1 MMAQQLKIIGVS
13 GSLRQQSFNT
23 WLLKEA
29 LCDLVSHG
37 VETDLIDLSVAP
49 LPFYNAD
56 DEASSGMPTEVRIA
70 REKVI
75 AADCLY
81 IATPEYNGASPGV
94 LKNFLDWMSRK
105 ETVDD
110 VPLKAFSHKMAVMM
124 SATVGASGGVR
135 AMTGLN
141 TQLAYLGVMVIP
153 QRFSLINAGSCYTDA
168 GSLTHEHLDRLKEFN
183 RSVIEQIK
191 RKNH

>member
-1 MMAQQLKIIGVS
+1 MTQQLKIIGVS

-23 WLLKEA
+23 RLLKEA
-29 LCDLVSHG
+29 LCDLVSQD
-37 VETDLIDLSVAP
+37 VETDFIDLSAVP

-56 DEASSGMPTEVRIA
+56 DEASSGMPSEVRIA

-75 AADCLY
+75 SADCLY

-110 VPLKAFSHKMAVMM
+110 VPLKAFSHKTAVMM

-153 QRFSLINAGSCYTDA
+153 QRFSLTNAGSCFTDSDGLA
-168 GSLTHEHLDRLKEFN
+168 KEHIDRLIDFN
-183 RSVIEQIK
+183 RSVVAQI
-191 RKNH
+191 RRNND

>member
-1 MMAQQLKIIGVS
+1 MAQQLKIIGVS

-23 WLLKEA
+23 RLLKEA
-29 LCDLVSHG
+29 LCDLVSQD
-37 VETDLIDLSVAP
+37 VETDFIDLSAVP

-56 DEASSGMPTEVRIA
+56 DEASSGMPSEVRIA

-75 AADCLY
+75 SADCLY

-110 VPLKAFSHKMAVMM
+110 VPLKAFSHKTAVMM

-153 QRFSLINAGSCYTDA
+153 QRFSLINAGRCFTDSDGLA
-168 GSLTHEHLDRLKEFN
+168 KEHIDRLKDFN
-183 RSVIEQIK
+183 RSVVAQIK
-191 RKNH
+191 RNND

>member
-1 MMAQQLKIIGVS
+1 MARQLKIIGVS
-13 GSLRQQSFNT
+13 GSLRQHSFNT
-23 WLLKEA
+23 RLLKEA
-29 LCDLVSHG
+29 LSDLVSYD
-37 VETDLIDLSVAP
+37 VEADLIDLSVAP

-75 AADCLY
+75 AANCLY

-110 VPLKAFSHKMAVMM
+110 LPLKAFSHKTAVMM

-153 QRFSLINAGSCYTDA
+153 QRFSLINAGSCFTDSDGLA
-168 GSLTHEHLDRLKEFN
+168 KEHIDRLKDFN
-183 RSVIEQIK
+183 RSVVAQIK
-191 RKNH
+191 RNND

>member
-1 MMAQQLKIIGVS
+1 MARQLKIIGVS
-13 GSLRQQSFNT
+13 GSLRQHSFNT
-23 WLLKEA
+23 RLLKEA
-29 LCDLVSHG
+29 LCDLVSYD
-37 VETDLIDLSVAP
+37 VEADLIDLSVAP

-56 DEASSGMPTEVRIA
+56 DEASSGMPNEVRIA

-110 VPLKAFSHKMAVMM
+110 LPLKAFSHKRAVMM

-153 QRFSLINAGSCYTDA
+153 QRFSLINAGSCFTDSDGLA
-168 GSLTHEHLDRLKEFN
+168 NEHIDRLKDFN
-183 RSVIEQIK
+183 RSVVAQIK
-191 RKNH
+191 RNKD

>member
-1 MMAQQLKIIGVS
+1 MARQLKIIGVS
-13 GSLRQQSFNT
+13 GSLRQHSFNT
-23 WLLKEA
+23 RLLKEA
-29 LCDLVSHG
+29 LCDLVSYD
-37 VETDLIDLSVAP
+37 VEADLIDLSVAP

-110 VPLKAFSHKMAVMM
+110 LPLKAFSHKTAVMM

-153 QRFSLINAGSCYTDA
+153 QRFSLINAGSCFTDSDGLA
-168 GSLTHEHLDRLKEFN
+168 KEHIDRLKDFN
-183 RSVIEQIK
+183 RSVVAQIK
-191 RKNH
+191 RNND

>member
-1 MMAQQLKIIGVS
+1 MAQQLKIIGVS
-13 GSLRQQSFNT
+13 GSLRQHSFNT
-23 WLLKEA
+23 RLLKEA
-29 LCDLVSHG
+29 LCDLVSQD
-37 VETDLIDLSVAP
+37 VETDFIDLSVAP

-105 ETVDD
+105 ETDDD
-110 VPLKAFSHKMAVMM
+110 VPLKAFSQKTAVMM

-153 QRFSLINAGSCYTDA
+153 QRFSLINAGSCFTDLDGLA
-168 GSLTHEHLDRLKEFN
+168 KEHIGRLKDFN
-183 RSVIEQIK
+183 RSVVAQIK
-191 RKNH
+191 HNND

>member
-1 MMAQQLKIIGVS
+1 MARQLKIIGVS
-13 GSLRQQSFNT
+13 GSLRQHSFNT
-23 WLLKEA
+23 RLLKEA
-29 LCDLVSHG
+29 LCDLVSYD
-37 VETDLIDLSVAP
+37 VEADLIDLSVAP

-105 ETVDD
+105 ETADD
-110 VPLKAFSHKMAVMM
+110 VPLKAFSQKTAVMM

-153 QRFSLINAGSCYTDA
+153 QRFSLINAGSCFTDSDGLA
-168 GSLTHEHLDRLKEFN
+168 KEHIDRLKDFN
-183 RSVIEQIK
+183 RSVVAQIK
-191 RKNH
+191 RNND

>member
-1 MMAQQLKIIGVS
+1 MAQQLKITGVS

-23 WLLKEA
+23 RLLKEA
-29 LCDLVSHG
+29 LCDLVSQD
-37 VETDLIDLSVAP
+37 VETDLIDLSAVP

-56 DEASSGMPTEVRIA
+56 DEASSGMPTEVRVA

-110 VPLKAFSHKMAVMM
+110 VPLKAFSHKTAVMM

-153 QRFSLINAGSCYTDA
+153 QRFSLINAGSCFTDSDGLA
-168 GSLTHEHLDRLKEFN
+168 KEHIDRLKDFN
-183 RSVIEQIK
+183 RSVVTQIK
-191 RKNH
+191 RNND

>member
-1 MMAQQLKIIGVS
+1 LVQKLKIIGVS
-13 GSLRQQSFNT
+13 GSLRQHSFNT
-23 WLLKEA
+23 RLLKEA
-29 LCDLVSHG
+29 LCDLVSYD
-37 VETDLIDLSVAP
+37 VEADLIDLSVAP

-105 ETVDD
+105 ETADD
-110 VPLKAFSHKMAVMM
+110 VPLKAFSQKTAVMM

-153 QRFSLINAGSCYTDA
+153 QRFSLINAGSCFTDSDGLA
-168 GSLTHEHLDRLKEFN
+168 KEHIDRLKDFN
-183 RSVIEQIK
+183 RSVVAQIK
-191 RKNH
+191 RNND

>member
-1 MMAQQLKIIGVS
+1 MAQQLKIIGVS

-23 WLLKEA
+23 RLLKEA
-29 LCDLVSHG
+29 LCDLVSQD
-37 VETDLIDLSVAP
+37 VETDLIDLSAVP

-110 VPLKAFSHKMAVMM
+110 LPLKAFSHKRAVMM

-153 QRFSLINAGSCYTDA
+153 KRFSLINAGSCFTDSDGLA
-168 GSLTHEHLDRLKEFN
+168 KEHIDRLKDFN
-183 RSVIEQIK
+183 RSVVAQIK
-191 RKNH
+191 RNND

>member
-1 MMAQQLKIIGVS
+1 MAQQLKIIGVS

-23 WLLKEA
+23 RLLKEA
-29 LCDLVSHG
+29 LCDLVSHDI
-37 VETDLIDLSVAP
+37 ETDLIDLSAAP

-56 DEASSGMPTEVRIA
+56 DEASSGMPNEVRIA

-110 VPLKAFSHKMAVMM
+110 VPLKAFSHKTAVMM

-153 QRFSLINAGSCYTDA
+153 KRFSLINAGSCFTDSDGLA
-168 GSLTHEHLDRLKEFN
+168 KEHIDRLKDFN
-183 RSVIEQIK
+183 RSVVAQIK
-191 RKNH
+191 RNND

>member
-1 MMAQQLKIIGVS
+1 MAQQLKIIGVS

-23 WLLKEA
+23 RLLKEA
-29 LCDLVSHG
+29 LCDLVSQD
-37 VETDLIDLSVAP
+37 VETDLIDLSAVP

-56 DEASSGMPTEVRIA
+56 DEASSGMPTEVRVA

-110 VPLKAFSHKMAVMM
+110 LPLKAFSHKTAVMM

-153 QRFSLINAGSCYTDA
+153 QRFSLINAGSCFTESDGLA
-168 GSLTHEHLDRLKEFN
+168 KEHIDRLKAFN
-183 RSVIEQIK
+183 RSVVAQIK
-191 RKNH
+191 RNND

>member
-1 MMAQQLKIIGVS
+1 MARQLKIIGVS

-23 WLLKEA
+23 RLLKEA
-29 LCDLVSHG
+29 LCDLVSQD
-37 VETDLIDLSVAP
+37 VETDLIDLSAVP

-56 DEASSGMPTEVRIA
+56 DEASSGMPTEVRVA
-70 REKVI
+70 REKVV

-94 LKNFLDWMSRK
+94 LKNFLDWMSRN

-110 VPLKAFSHKMAVMM
+110 VPLKAFSHKTAVMM

-153 QRFSLINAGSCYTDA
+153 QRFSLINAGSCFTDSDGLA
-168 GSLTHEHLDRLKEFN
+168 KEHIDRLKDFN
-183 RSVIEQIK
+183 RSVVAQIK
-191 RKNH
+191 RNND